1 MKVWRDLSEFAGGQ
15 LARPYVTVG
24 FFDGVHLGHR
34 AMLAELAEMAELG
47 GGNVVVLT
55 FEPPS
60 SGHWQT
66 DALNYTDERLARL
79 AGSDVGGVLLL
90 DFDRV
95 LQGLEAGLFIEKY
108 IVRGLNAAGVCVG
121 YDHRFG
127 RGGKG
132 DFSLVAAMGKKYGYE
147 VRAAAPLAVEGR
159 VISSTFIRRTLKSG
173 DVAKAARLLGYKYE
187 IEGTVVTGDG
197 LGGAEL
203 GYPTANLDHR
213 PKLLPRYGVYA
224 VLVYVGGV
232 QVGADGLRT
241 VNDTFV
247 CYADVD
253 FFDGPYG
260 GFANVGTRPT
270 VSDSET
276 VSVEVHLF
284 DYEANIVGKT
294 VRLAFAGF
302 IREEMKFAGLTEL
315 KEQLAADEINARKIL
330 NGTTGAA
337 YLI

>member
-1 MKVWRDLSEFAGGQ
+1 MKVWRDLSEFARDR

-47 GGNVVVLT
+47 GGNAVVLT
-55 FEPPS
+55 FEPPP
-60 SGHWQT
+60 SGRWQT
-66 DALNYTDERLARL
+66 EALNYTGERLERL

-90 DFDRV
+90 DFDSE
-95 LQGLEAGLFIEKY
+95 LQGLEAGSFIEKY
-108 IVRGLNAAGVCVG
+108 IVEGLSAAGVCVG

-173 DVAKAARLLGYKYE
+173 DVAKAARLLGYKYG
-187 IEGTVVTGDG
+187 IDGTVVTGDG
-197 LGGAEL
+197 LGGTEL
-203 GYPTANLDHR
+203 GYPTANLDYR
-213 PKLLPRYGVYA
+213 RKLLPRYGVYA

-232 QVGADGLRT
+232 KVGADGVKT
-241 VNDTFV
+241 VNDKAVF
-247 CYADVD
+247 YDDVG

-276 VSVEVHLF
+276 PSVEVHLF
-284 DYEANIVGKT
+284 DYEADIVGKM
-294 VRLAFAGF
+294 VRLAFVDF
-302 IREEMKFAGLTEL
+302 IRDEAKFAGLAEL
-315 KEQLAADEINARKIL
+315 KEQLTADEFNARKIL
-330 NGTTGAA
+330 NGTTGTA

>member
-1 MKVWRDLSEFAGGQ
+1 VKVWRDLSEFARDR
-15 LARPYVTVG
+15 LVRPYVTVG

-47 GGNVVVLT
+47 GGNAVVIT
-55 FEPPS
+55 FNPPS
-60 SGHWQT
+60 TGHWQT
-66 DALNYTDERLARL
+66 EALNYTDERLARL

-90 DFDRV
+90 DFDRA

-108 IVRGLNAAGVCVG
+108 IVGGLNAAGVCVG

-127 RGGKG
+127 CGGKG
-132 DFSLVAAMGKKYGYE
+132 DFSLVAAMGKKYAYE

-159 VISSTFIRRTLKSG
+159 VISSTFIRRTLTSG

-197 LGGAEL
+197 RGRTEL

-213 PKLLPRYGVYA
+213 RKLLPRYGVYA
-224 VLVYVGGV
+224 VLVYVGDERI
-232 QVGADGLRT
+232 GADDLRT
-241 VNDTFV
+241 VNDTAAL
-247 CYADVD
+247 YADVG

-270 VSDSET
+270 VSDLEAP
-276 VSVEVHLF
+276 SVEVHLF
-284 DYEANIVGKT
+284 DYEMDIVSKT
-294 VRLAFAGF
+294 VRLVFVDF
-302 IREEMKFAGLTEL
+302 IREEKKFAGLMGL
-315 KEQLAADEINARKIL
+315 KEQLATDEINARKIL
-330 NGTTGAA
+330 SGNTCARHLT
-337 YLI
+337 